1 MQILILKI
9 GGGQSEIF
17 TVSRRVDP
25 TGREVPPHESKICPP
40 IPLSCLLK
48 LGRGELADQGLG
60 GPQQRAG
67 RQVKMKKEGRN
78 WGELLG
84 IQEDPWGETGRA
96 RKTAMRREDLWKERG
111 GVRTAMRDQIREEGG
126 GPNSGF

>member
-1 MQILILKI
+1 MNVWVEVQAGDWCLRIIGARLLARGTRWGNICSEKRGCICSVQILILKM

-48 LGRGELADQGLG
+48 LGRGAPADQGLG
-60 GPQQRAG
+60 GPRQRAG
-67 RQVKMKKEGRN
+67 R
-78 WGELLG
+78 
-84 IQEDPWGETGRA
+84 
-96 RKTAMRREDLWKERG
+96 
-111 GVRTAMRDQIREEGG
+111 
-126 GPNSGF
+126 